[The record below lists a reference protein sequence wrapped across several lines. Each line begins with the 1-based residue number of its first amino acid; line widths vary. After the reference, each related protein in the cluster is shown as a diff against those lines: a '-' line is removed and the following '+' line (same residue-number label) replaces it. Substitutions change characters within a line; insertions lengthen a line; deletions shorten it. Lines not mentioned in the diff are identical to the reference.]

1 MGPVLTK
8 EELDKLPPDIRK
20 KLEPILSGKTTN
32 GKVLNFI
39 GAKGGVGTTTIAV
52 NVSLGLN
59 ELQKSTVLVD
69 LNMLFGEIPILLD
82 VKSNFSWGEISK
94 DIARLDSTYLM
105 GVLTKHRSGIHVLPS
120 PEKTNGYVSS
130 GIVEKLLTQT
140 KELFNYTVVDSGR
153 QLDDSIA
160 DVIKLADTIFVVT
173 NLTIP
178 CLVNVKKLLQNIHT
192 LGYSQDGIRIIVVQ
206 RAKDPISIKTAEH
219 TINKGIFWVI
229 PENSQVV
236 NNAINKGEP
245 ILCSSDNS
253 DICKNI
259 RELVKKI

>member
-1 MGPVLTK
+1 MGPVLTR
-8 EELDKLPPDIRK
+8 EELNKLPEEIRK
-20 KLEPILSGKTTN
+20 KLESVLSLNTKN
-32 GKVLNFI
+32 GRVLNFI

-52 NVSLGLN
+52 NVSLGLH

-82 VKSNFSWGEISK
+82 IKPNFSWGEISK
-94 DIARLDSTYLM
+94 DISRLDSTYLM

-120 PEKTNGYVSS
+120 PEKTNGYISS
-130 GIVEKLLTQT
+130 GVVEKLLAQT
-140 KELFNYTVVDSGR
+140 KELFDYTVVDSGR
-153 QLDDSIA
+153 QLDDGIA

-192 LGYSQDGIRIIVVQ
+192 LGYSQDRVRIIVVQ
-206 RAKDPISIKTAEH
+206 KAKDPIAIKTAEL
-219 TINKGIFWVI
+219 TINKEIFWVV
-229 PENSQVV
+229 PENPEVV
-236 NNAINKGEP
+236 NNAINRGEP
-245 ILCSSDNS
+245 ILCSSDRS